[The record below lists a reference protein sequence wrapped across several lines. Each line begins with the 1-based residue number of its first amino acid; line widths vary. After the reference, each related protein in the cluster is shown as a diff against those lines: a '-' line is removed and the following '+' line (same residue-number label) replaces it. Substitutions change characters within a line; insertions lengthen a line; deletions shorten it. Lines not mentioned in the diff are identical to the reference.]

1 MHPLL
6 KKIVDPPLVT
16 RDQFGI
22 SALVPQTLFRWESSG
37 GVAKCR
43 LFSQPMCQPGLV
55 IYGPINPFYKTVF
68 LLLFQ
73 NTVMSVPN
81 YC

>member
-1 MHPLL
+1 MLLQTPQTNIPLECPYIL
-6 KKIVDPPLVT
+6 STFAHIWVVT

-22 SALVPQTLFRWESSG
+22 SALVPQTLFRWESTG

-55 IYGPINPFYKTVF
+55 I
-68 LLLFQ
+68 
-73 NTVMSVPN
+73 
-81 YC
+81 

>member
-1 MHPLL
+1 MQPLL

-22 SALVPQTLFRWESSG
+22 SALVPQTLFRWESTG

-55 IYGPINPFYKTVF
+55 I
-68 LLLFQ
+68 
-73 NTVMSVPN
+73 
-81 YC
+81 